1 VLQANILSIITF
13 LPLVGALVLLLL
25 PNSDEYKPAFRWG
38 SFGVSVLTF
47 LLSLYL
53 LVGFTA
59 NGQLHYVIDLP
70 WIPLLNVHYY
80 MGVDG
85 ISLWLVLL
93 NTFLFPLAILSSIG
107 VITTREKLYYIM
119 MLGLETAVMGVF
131 LAQDMLLFFFFFE
144 AVLIP
149 MYFLIGIWGGKRKL
163 YATTKFVL
171 FTMVGSILMLVAII
185 TLYLQSTSLLVA
197 GERTFSFTVLQ
208 HMPLAPNVQLWCF
221 LAFALAF
228 AIKVPLFPFHT
239 WLPDAHTE
247 APTAG
252 SIILAGVLLKMGT
265 YGFIRFAMPMFPD
278 ACFYPLSIGQVSFTM
293 RDVIMA
299 LAVVGIIYGALVS
312 AVQVDVKR
320 LVAYSSVAH
329 LGFVMLGLFSFNQ
342 AAVDGAVLQMVNH
355 GISTGALFMLVGF
368 IYDRRHTRMIADF
381 GGLAK
386 PMPVYFNFFLVM
398 MLSSVGLPAL
408 NGFVGEFLILIGSF
422 QVNWLL
428 TLIATSGVI
437 LAAIYL
443 LYMFRRM
450 FYGQVTHDENAKLP
464 DLNAREVCSVLPL
477 AVMAFVIGLFP
488 TMFLGRITP
497 DTRPIV
503 EELQQ
508 VDENRAAD
516 TLALGLPGLNFEIAD
531 VTRMSGGGS

>member
-1 VLQANILSIITF
+1 MLQANILSIITF

>member
-1 VLQANILSIITF
+1 MLQANILSIITF

-119 MLGLETAVMGVF
+119 MLGLETAVTGVF